1 MPYNIF
7 NWTWNG
13 RPLFFTDHA
22 RKEMEDY
29 YLDPFLIL
37 GMLDSSYLCNPQSG
51 LGVGIEYCSVHRI
64 TYMIKVIDD
73 YSINSRC
80 QCWTVKH
87 IKPAPKNCIRRT

>member
-1 MPYNIF
+1 MPNNF
-7 NWTWNG
+7 LEWVWNG

-22 RKEMEDY
+22 RQEMEY
-29 YLDPFLIL
+29 YNLDPFLIL
-37 GMLDSSYLCNPQSG
+37 GMLESSYKCNPQSG
-51 LGVGIEYCSVHRI
+51 KGVGIEYCSIHRI